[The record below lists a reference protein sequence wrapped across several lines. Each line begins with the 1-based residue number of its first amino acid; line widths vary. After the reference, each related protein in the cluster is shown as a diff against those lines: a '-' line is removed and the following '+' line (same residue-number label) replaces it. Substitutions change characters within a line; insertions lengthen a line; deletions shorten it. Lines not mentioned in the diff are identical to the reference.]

1 MIGKNFR
8 RFSNDWKKIRGS
20 GLQIPLCEFT
30 AVIPRPPDRFNRV
43 ATQGGNRPHRG
54 GGWPEAATLFAV
66 ASRMLPPLH
75 RRSRGSATLPPGTP
89 RGGTRFR
96 ASAVANWRHNGAVR
110 RRSRVPARAKGRAA
124 NPHAAHGESHGF
136 RPTPMR
142 VAPTQRRGAPA
153 LRFLRKKACAR
164 SASAYSPPPSSA
176 RAEPEAKFRQA
187 VPPPAGKSGFPREQM
202 KRGQPKK
209 ERKQPWSP

>member
-1 MIGKNFR
+1 MVGKTGPDFPMIGKNFR

-54 GGWPEAATLFAV
+54 VPGRKRVHYLLSLPGWF
-66 ASRMLPPLH
+66 PPLH

-124 NPHAAHGESHGF
+124 NPHATHGESHGF

-142 VAPTQRRGAPA
+142 VAPHSGEAPPLCASSEKRLAHGLRPRIVPRRVPRVRNRKRSSVR
-153 LRFLRKKACAR
+153 RFLRRRAKADFP
-164 SASAYSPPPSSA
+164 AS
-176 RAEPEAKFRQA
+176 K
-187 VPPPAGKSGFPREQM
+187 
-202 KRGQPKK
+202 
-209 ERKQPWSP
+209 